1 MIIILQIIYKLE
13 RFNKYNQK
21 SFAFSTRNIL
31 KLKYFKTIKINF
43 KLNKSSQHLELS
55 QMISIP
61 CNNSISIRF
70 KELCCNIYSVIVKIK
85 FFCERNCP
93 YYHPHC

>member
-61 CNNSISIRF
+61 CKTASLSDS
-70 KELCCNIYSVIVKIK
+70 K
-85 FFCERNCP
+85 NCVVT
-93 YYHPHC
+93 YIASLLK